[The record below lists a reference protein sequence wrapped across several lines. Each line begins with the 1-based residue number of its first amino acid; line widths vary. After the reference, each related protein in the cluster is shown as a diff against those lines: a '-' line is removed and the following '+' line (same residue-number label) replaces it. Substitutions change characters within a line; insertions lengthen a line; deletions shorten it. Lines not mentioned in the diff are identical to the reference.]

1 MDEVLQYTE
10 AELYHHGILG
20 QKWGI
25 RRYQNKDGTL
35 TAAGRKRLEKL
46 DGKRSKILPNDGN
59 SGKIMRS
66 KKASEM
72 SDDELVS
79 AINRLQN
86 EKRYNDL
93 VAEITRSTLAE
104 AKTKKSKG
112 KEFMNSPMGKAMTQ
126 VAVDYSRKL
135 ISGLADKAIKKALGD
150 DDTLDS
156 LKKRRDLLKI
166 KEEIRDMTENLSNPD
181 RIKKSEKLA
190 LERAKYEADLEKY
203 KYQKDHPGGKDKK
216 EEDD

>member
-35 TAAGRKRLEKL
+35 TEYGRKRLERL
-46 DGKRSKILPNDGN
+46 DSKRSKILPDDGN
-59 SGKIMRS
+59 SGKLMRS

-72 SDDELVS
+72 SDEELVN

-93 VAEITRSTLAE
+93 VADLTRSTLAE
-104 AKTKKSKG
+104 VKTKKSKG
-112 KEFMNSPMGKAMTQ
+112 KEFMNSPMGKAMAQ
-126 VAVDYSRKL
+126 VAADYSKKL
-135 ISGLADKAIKKALGD
+135 VSGLANKALDKVLGED
-150 DDTLDS
+150 NTLSS
-156 LKKRRDLLKI
+156 LTKQRDVLKVKRDI
-166 KEEIRDMTENLSNPD
+166 QEMTEKLD
-181 RIKKSEKLA
+181 VKDIVKRSEKLS
-190 LERAKYEADLEKY
+190 LERAKFEAELAKLN
-203 KYQKDHPGGKDKK
+203 YQKDHPGGKEKK
-216 EEDD
+216 EDD

>member
-35 TAAGRKRLEKL
+35 TERGRKRLERL
-46 DGKRSKILPNDGN
+46 DSERSKILPNDGN
-59 SGKIMRS
+59 SGKMARS

-93 VAEITRSTLAE
+93 VAEATRSTLAE
-104 AKTKKSKG
+104 VKAKKSKG

-126 VAVDYSRKL
+126 VAVDYSKKL
-135 ISGLADKAIKKALGD
+135 VSGLADKALDKVLGGDNTMKDLTKK
-150 DDTLDS
+150 
-156 LKKRRDLLKI
+156 RDLLKI
-166 KEEIRDMTENLSNPD
+166 KKDIQDMTEKLGSKEV
-181 RIKKSEKLA
+181 IKRSERLE
-190 LERAKYEADLEKY
+190 LERAKFEAELEKY
-203 KYQKDHPGGKDKK
+203 KYQKDHPGGKEKK
-216 EEDD
+216 EDD